1 MCCGLQLVLWFH
13 LLALLNLGS
22 TFRLQGFIWRSADKV
37 PVWKSEQLLV
47 PCNWWHP
54 LGACWSACKTKPLQ
68 TGVKCSWVFLQNKIC
83 LKLSLFCM
91 RTDDWLNFHVKFQSI
106 HVNITSTA
114 HHFFLFFPFFLLHI
128 SKTCQTQ
135 KERKKPCQTQNK
147 CLHTCNVYKY
157 SEKIHFLHAFDSFQP
172 EWLLNVMW
180 NMRYMS
186 RETCITIQR
195 TSEVEEVFQ
204 YYFGICPQ
212 HQKLTRINTCSWS
225 MVFVW
230 SWRKNFSLHDT
241 HDSVSKFCR

>member
-1 MCCGLQLVLWFH
+1 MQL
-13 LLALLNLGS
+13 G
-22 TFRLQGFIWRSADKV
+22 
-37 PVWKSEQLLV
+37 
-47 PCNWWHP
+47 
-54 LGACWSACKTKPLQ
+54 
-68 TGVKCSWVFLQNKIC
+68 FLQNKSC
-83 LKLSLFCM
+83 LKLSFYCM

-114 HHFFLFFPFFLLHI
+114 HHFFFFSFFFLPVFLLHI
-128 SKTCQTQ
+128 SKTCQT
-135 KERKKPCQTQNK
+135 KKQQQPCQTQNK

-157 SEKIHFLHAFDSFQP
+157 SEKIHFLHAFNSFQP

-186 RETCITIQR
+186 RETCVTIQR

-230 SWRKNFSLHDT
+230 SWRKNFSFHVR
-241 HDSVSKFCR
+241 HVSVSQFCG

>member
-1 MCCGLQLVLWFH
+1 MQL
-13 LLALLNLGS
+13 G
-22 TFRLQGFIWRSADKV
+22 
-37 PVWKSEQLLV
+37 
-47 PCNWWHP
+47 
-54 LGACWSACKTKPLQ
+54 
-68 TGVKCSWVFLQNKIC
+68 FLQNKSC

-114 HHFFLFFPFFLLHI
+114 HHFFFSPFFLLHI

-135 KERKKPCQTQNK
+135 KNSKLVKLKKTPCQTQNK

-157 SEKIHFLHAFDSFQP
+157 SEKIHFLHAFNSFQP
-172 EWLLNVMW
+172 EWLLNVTW

-186 RETCITIQR
+186 RETCVTIQR

-230 SWRKNFSLHDT
+230 SWRKNFSFHSRMFQCHNFAGRLFYSQVDEP
-241 HDSVSKFCR
+241 S

>member
-1 MCCGLQLVLWFH
+1 MQL
-13 LLALLNLGS
+13 
-22 TFRLQGFIWRSADKV
+22 
-37 PVWKSEQLLV
+37 
-47 PCNWWHP
+47 
-54 LGACWSACKTKPLQ
+54 
-68 TGVKCSWVFLQNKIC
+68 VFLQNKSC

-114 HHFFLFFPFFLLHI
+114 HHFSFLSFFFLFFFFTYAKLVKL
-128 SKTCQTQ
+128 K
-135 KERKKPCQTQNK
+135 KKPCQTQNK

-157 SEKIHFLHAFDSFQP
+157 SEKIHFLHAFNSFQP

-180 NMRYMS
+180 NVRYVS
-186 RETCITIQR
+186 RETCVTIQR

-204 YYFGICPQ
+204 YYFWISPQ

-230 SWRKNFSLHDT
+230 SWRKNFSFHVT
-241 HDSVSKFCR
+241 HVSASQFCR

>member
-1 MCCGLQLVLWFH
+1 MQL
-13 LLALLNLGS
+13 G
-22 TFRLQGFIWRSADKV
+22 
-37 PVWKSEQLLV
+37 
-47 PCNWWHP
+47 
-54 LGACWSACKTKPLQ
+54 
-68 TGVKCSWVFLQNKIC
+68 FLQNKSC
-83 LKLSLFCM
+83 LNLKLSLFCM
-91 RTDDWLNFHVKFQSI
+91 RTDDWLNFHVKFHSI

-114 HHFFLFFPFFLLHI
+114 HHFFSFFFLSFFSSSHKQNLSNKKI
-128 SKTCQTQ
+128 KKTCQT
-135 KERKKPCQTQNK
+135 KNK

-157 SEKIHFLHAFDSFQP
+157 SEKIHFLHAFNSFQP

-186 RETCITIQR
+186 RETCVTIQR

-230 SWRKNFSLHDT
+230 SWRKNFSFHVT
-241 HDSVSKFCR
+241 HVSVSQFCG

>member
-1 MCCGLQLVLWFH
+1 MQL
-13 LLALLNLGS
+13 
-22 TFRLQGFIWRSADKV
+22 GF
-37 PVWKSEQLLV
+37 
-47 PCNWWHP
+47 
-54 LGACWSACKTKPLQ
+54 
-68 TGVKCSWVFLQNKIC
+68 FLQNKSC
-83 LKLSLFCM
+83 LMLSLFCM

-114 HHFFLFFPFFLLHI
+114 HHFFLPFFLLHI
-128 SKTCQTQ
+128 SKTCQT
-135 KERKKPCQTQNK
+135 KKNKPCQTQNK

-157 SEKIHFLHAFDSFQP
+157 SEKIHFLHAFNSFQP

-180 NMRYMS
+180 NMCYMS
-186 RETCITIQR
+186 CKTCVTIQR

-230 SWRKNFSLHDT
+230 SWRKNVSFHVT
-241 HDSVSKFCR
+241 HVSVSQFCG

>member
-1 MCCGLQLVLWFH
+1 MQL
-13 LLALLNLGS
+13 
-22 TFRLQGFIWRSADKV
+22 
-37 PVWKSEQLLV
+37 
-47 PCNWWHP
+47 
-54 LGACWSACKTKPLQ
+54 
-68 TGVKCSWVFLQNKIC
+68 GVLQNKSC

-114 HHFFLFFPFFLLHI
+114 HHFFFPFFSPFFFLLHI

-135 KERKKPCQTQNK
+135 FFFCQTQNK
-147 CLHTCNVYKY
+147 LIHVMCTNTL
-157 SEKIHFLHAFDSFQP
+157 EKKHFLHAFNSFQP

-186 RETCITIQR
+186 HETCVTIQR

-230 SWRKNFSLHDT
+230 SWRKNFSFHVT
-241 HDSVSKFCR
+241 HVSVSQFCG

>member
-1 MCCGLQLVLWFH
+1 
-13 LLALLNLGS
+13 
-22 TFRLQGFIWRSADKV
+22 
-37 PVWKSEQLLV
+37 
-47 PCNWWHP
+47 
-54 LGACWSACKTKPLQ
+54 
-68 TGVKCSWVFLQNKIC
+68 
-83 LKLSLFCM
+83 M

-114 HHFFLFFPFFLLHI
+114 HHFFFSPFFLLHI

-135 KERKKPCQTQNK
+135 KNSKLVKLKKTPCQTQNK

-157 SEKIHFLHAFDSFQP
+157 SEKINFLHAFNSFQP

-186 RETCITIQR
+186 RETCVTIQR

-225 MVFVW
+225 MVWQCQCLLKLSKRPTFPICQCKLSHTHTHTHIYISIYIYIYIWVLLQCW
-230 SWRKNFSLHDT
+230 S
-241 HDSVSKFCR
+241 

>member
-1 MCCGLQLVLWFH
+1 MQL
-13 LLALLNLGS
+13 S
-22 TFRLQGFIWRSADKV
+22 
-37 PVWKSEQLLV
+37 
-47 PCNWWHP
+47 
-54 LGACWSACKTKPLQ
+54 
-68 TGVKCSWVFLQNKIC
+68 FLQNKSC
-83 LKLSLFCM
+83 LKSSLFCM

-106 HVNITSTA
+106 HVNITSTT
-114 HHFFLFFPFFLLHI
+114 HHFSFLLPFLLHI
-128 SKTCQTQ
+128 SKTCQT
-135 KERKKPCQTQNK
+135 KKTTTCQTQNK

-157 SEKIHFLHAFDSFQP
+157 SGKIHFLHAFNSFQP

-186 RETCITIQR
+186 QETCITIQR

-230 SWRKNFSLHDT
+230 SWRRNFSFHVT
-241 HDSVSKFCR
+241 HVSVSQFCG